1 MRRYESL
8 RRKRHEHILL
18 HIQHQSICSF
28 HFPNIPEERFI
39 ECHIAA
45 ELWHIIHGE
54 VPIVYRLLQFTSWF
68 HSSYSH
74 QAGRFSMKGTIIMS
88 LSRRIDDSIIQ
99 FFRHARLSD
108 TPVLPYILVLNSSMK
123 YDGRIRPSLCLDQN
137 INLRTSRHP

>member
-1 MRRYESL
+1 MSTFFSTF
-8 RRKRHEHILL
+8 
-18 HIQHQSICSF
+18 SINLF
-28 HFPNIPEERFI
+28 AVFI
-39 ECHIAA
+39 VQIFLKSGVIACHIAA

-74 QAGRFSMKGTIIMS
+74 QAGCFSMKGTIIMS